1 MKTGW
6 HGCKLIGRSYNLQ
19 FKRRGGDIIVE
30 LAKQSNYNQKSKSK
44 HNNNKNKRIAVRK
57 KIIYR
62 KSNLSHTLDMQSIPS
77 HNGIPGK
84 FLEKFRLLEISL
96 MMNP

>member
-1 MKTGW
+1 M
-6 HGCKLIGRSYNLQ
+6 N
-19 FKRRGGDIIVE
+19 
-30 LAKQSNYNQKSKSK
+30 
-44 HNNNKNKRIAVRK
+44 NNNKNKRIAVRK

-84 FLEKFRLLEISL
+84 FLEKFVGNFSDDEPLIFTFICRNI
-96 MMNP
+96 

>member
-1 MKTGW
+1 M
-6 HGCKLIGRSYNLQ
+6 N
-19 FKRRGGDIIVE
+19 
-30 LAKQSNYNQKSKSK
+30 
-44 HNNNKNKRIAVRK
+44 NNNKNKRIAVRK

-62 KSNLSHTLDMQSIPS
+62 KSNPSHTLDMQSFPS
-77 HNGIPGK
+77 YNGIPNK